1 MPIQTVPFVPPFLL
15 GIFFLFAPG
24 LAVTLFANSEPPG
37 VAVVLLTGI
46 AALIRPQAH
55 WTLFLVLCSLR
66 TVPFI
71 AAAMVAVAMRIGLA
85 PNAWPHL
92 TIFLAFGG
100 IAHWRIHSLRKAG
113 LIEL

>member
-1 MPIQTVPFVPPFLL
+1 MPVQTVPFVPPFLV

-55 WTLFLVLCSLR
+55 WSLFLVLCALR

-71 AAAMVAVAMRIGLA
+71 AAALVAIAMRIGLA
-85 PNAWPHL
+85 QNAWPHL
-92 TIFLAFGG
+92 VTFLAFGA

-113 LIEL
+113 LIDL

>member
-1 MPIQTVPFVPPFLL
+1 MQTVPFVPPFLL

-24 LAVTLFANSEPPG
+24 LVVTLFTNSEPPG
-37 VAVVLLTGI
+37 VVVVVLTGL

-55 WTLFLVLCSLR
+55 WSLFLVLCSLR

-85 PNAWPHL
+85 TDAWTHL
-92 TIFLAFGG
+92 AIFLAFGG
-100 IAHWRIHSLRKAG
+100 VAHWRIHSLRKAG
-113 LIEL
+113 LIDL